1 MKNLLPLGRRFIV
14 VAAFLLIQT
23 GSAFGQ
29 DKVGSRPPPGSSS
42 VHRFDW
48 LEHTRHTL
56 AELESKLN
64 LAPAQHAP
72 WDEWSAGVL
81 QDAHTQLNAH
91 RDGGGGGRTEPVAY
105 SEEQT
110 TPQQMATGIAHLRI
124 EINAMQSHLAEL
136 EAAQIRTQAFYD
148 KLDTNQKTIFD
159 LFWHE
164 MYHRSA
170 GHDEGWGIDD
180 HEEFAPGTN
189 RGER

>member
-1 MKNLLPLGRRFIV
+1 MKNLVLPGRLFIV
-14 VAAFLLIQT
+14 VAAIVLLQA

-29 DKVGSRPPPGSSS
+29 DKVGAPAASGPSSA
-42 VHRFDW
+42 HRFDW
-48 LEHTRHTL
+48 LEHTRRTL

-72 WDEWSAGVL
+72 WEEWSAGVL
-81 QDAHTQLNAH
+81 KDAHTQLNAH
-91 RDGGGGGRTEPVAY
+91 RDGGEGGRTEAVH

-110 TPQQMATGIAHLRI
+110 TPQQMATGVARLRI
-124 EINAMQSHLAEL
+124 QINAMQSHLAEL
-136 EAAQIRTQAFYD
+136 EAAQLRTQAFYD

-164 MYHRSA
+164 MYHRAA